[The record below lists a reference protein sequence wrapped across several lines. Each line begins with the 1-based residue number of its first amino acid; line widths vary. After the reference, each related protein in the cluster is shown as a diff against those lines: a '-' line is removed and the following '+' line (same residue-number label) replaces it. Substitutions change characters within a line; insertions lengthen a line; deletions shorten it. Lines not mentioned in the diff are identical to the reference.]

1 MPAYRTR
8 ALAAVLV
15 LLAAAWSLSRRAP
28 APAVSPVERPA
39 VSPVERPAVSPVE
52 RPAASPVEP
61 APAVSAVER
70 PAVSPVER
78 PAVAAFTEWLT
89 DWRRAGPGAEAAL
102 AARGVPLARARRAEL
117 RELIARDP
125 AAALAAAVPAGLRV
139 GLPPALAAELEELLD
154 ARGDWEVTVSCPA
167 PADGLQRTAI
177 LAGRRFTAHTHG
189 RRLALATKYGL
200 PLHGLA
206 VDDLAAF
213 APEPWRAL
221 DDHEK
226 AARGLAVDALAVSIG
241 GEVEVFTGPAELEPR
256 RAALLAAEAREG
268 PYVPGPGT
276 PPTAANTPWILGAKR
291 VLWVQVDFADDPG
304 AVASTAEI
312 ENTNTQVAAFFAA
325 TSHGRTTF
333 SFTVLPGVL
342 RMTRDKAFYNASATS
357 AGQLQTA
364 AAALAK
370 AYDAANGGT
379 GAYDPDKY
387 DRWIVLFK
395 RMPAYA
401 FGGQAQ
407 LTGPQVRMN
416 GNINPGTTYHEL
428 GHTQG
433 LSHSHYWIP
442 AGPVATGP
450 GTHLEYG
457 DPFDAMGR
465 SGSSANNHFN
475 VSQKDRLGYLPA
487 EAITSVTTSGTYRL
501 HRHDHGD
508 ASGLR
513 ALRFSPA
520 GLGYDLWVEHRRF
533 APTAFGPAQLER
545 VRQGLQ
551 LHWGPGRAPRFT
563 SGSGSYLLDATPG
576 SAGGAD
582 DAPLR
587 VGETF
592 VDPDAG
598 ITLKP
603 LATGGEAPAEY
614 LDVQVA
620 FGAFDG
626 NSEPTLEVALPA
638 GRLLARTNLT
648 FRATAA
654 DPDRDPLYFRW
665 DFGDGTL
672 QPTLDTLTRRFLT
685 GGVYTLRVSAHDGRG
700 GVARRTFTVDVED
713 TLDNWTR
720 RAEANPPTAAQLLYD
735 VTHARG
741 QFVAVGINQTV
752 LTSPD
757 GETWTRRTFPGGNS
771 LTGIVH
777 DGTRFVASG
786 YRFSNAA
793 QKGLV
798 ALSEDGVRWTTVNID
813 AGTVQ
818 FWGIA
823 HGAGRLVV
831 VGDGGT
837 IYTSVDGTGWAPAT
851 SGVTNLLRS
860 VAYADG
866 LFVATGDSGRVL
878 TSPDGLTWTN
888 RTLPVTNSFTGV
900 ARHAGRWVVRSFTT
914 IFSSADGATWTRVT
928 TPTATNAATYRML
941 SVNGVL
947 LAGLAGG
954 RLQLAEDPAGW
965 EGFVLESSTRTV
977 RAFAAGGGR
986 VVAVGSEGLLFST
999 EVPAVGEPA
1008 FPVPTLRL
1016 EADALRVAVGKSN
1029 PLAAAGAGYSRL
1041 ELYANGVKVSEVP
1054 GAGGVLAWT
1063 PAALGTYSLQVRGV
1077 DAAGA
1082 GAVSAAVP
1090 AIAGLTGWR
1099 WNGRQPTGADL
1110 NAATRIGDRWWIVG
1124 ASGTVLTFDDQGEF
1138 TPVDFPTTQH
1148 LTGIA
1153 YAGGRWVVTGP
1164 YVDAASR
1171 EEIGSLWTS
1180 TDGYRWAVQFSGPL
1194 DNFSLNFA
1202 AHAAGTWLLGSSGGL
1217 LLTSADALTWT
1228 RRNSGVSVSLRA
1240 AAHGAG
1246 TWVVVGNGGRIVT
1259 SPDGAA
1265 WTTRTS
1271 GVTGN
1276 LHGVAFAGDLFVAVG
1291 AGGVILTSPDG
1302 QEWTRR
1308 TSGTTANLNGVA
1320 RLPGA
1325 WVAAA
1330 ETGGP
1335 LVSADGVN
1343 WDPASTGGLALNGLA
1358 VAAGGAEGLLLG
1370 RAGEAFA
1377 ASVSPAQWRRLG
1389 RGEAASLLGLIY
1401 AGGRFVA
1408 VGQNTDPV
1416 SRAPVVPVQLSTDG
1430 VTWTRAAPNAAFGQ
1444 LNEVAFGQGQYVAVG
1459 DGGRILTSPDA
1470 AAWTAR
1476 TSGSTAQLLAIA
1488 AGPDRFVAAGGGGTV
1503 LTSADGVAWAAGT
1516 SGVTTSLNAGAFGAG
1531 RFVLVGAAGRILHS
1545 TDGATWTAATSGV
1558 TGVLHQVAY
1567 FDGPG
1572 FLAVGDGGTMLA
1584 SRDGLEWAPVE
1595 TGVSDPIYAVAR
1607 TPLGYV
1613 ASAGSNG
1620 ALLVSPDAA
1629 DWSVSALP
1637 VNRILRGL
1645 AAGAGA
1651 IVAVGDQGVS
1661 LTYEQRDSRP
1671 APEIRTPPVAQAVVP
1686 GAPVRLSVAA
1696 RNAEGA
1702 VYQWYRDGAAL
1713 AGANTPVLELA
1724 AFRAA
1729 DAGGYVVAI
1738 TSRSGTTRSA
1748 PAALSVAAATDPG
1761 RLVNLSILTALEGAD
1776 DAFTFGVVVG
1786 GGGTSG
1792 AKPLLLRAA
1801 GPSLVPLGLDPAS
1814 VLQDPRLELFTGQTA
1829 VGGNDNWGGG
1839 SALAAAFAQV
1849 GAFAYASPGSRDAA
1863 LLLPAL
1869 AAGAHSAR
1877 IAGTG
1882 AGTVIAELYDATPN
1896 GQFTATTP
1904 RLVNVSVLKHLGT
1917 GLVAGFVVG
1926 GSAPRTVL
1934 VRAVG
1939 PTLGAAPFGVP
1950 GVVADPE
1957 LRLFAGERRIE
1968 ANDNWGGGA
1977 ALAAAFA
1984 RVGAFALP
1992 VGSRDAALLA
2002 TLPPGAYTAQ
2012 VSGVGGTTG
2021 VALVEVYEVP

>member
-1 MPAYRTR
+1 
-8 ALAAVLV
+8 
-15 LLAAAWSLSRRAP
+15 
-28 APAVSPVERPA
+28 
-39 VSPVERPAVSPVE
+39 
-52 RPAASPVEP
+52 
-61 APAVSAVER
+61 
-70 PAVSPVER
+70 
-78 PAVAAFTEWLT
+78 FTEWLT
-89 DWRRAGPGAEAAL
+89 DWRRADLDGQAAL
-102 AARGVPLARARRAEL
+102 AGPGVALARARRGEL
-117 RELIARDP
+117 RDLIARDP
-125 AAALAAAVPAGLRV
+125 AAALAAAIPAGLRG
-139 GLPPALAAELEELLD
+139 GLPPAVAAELEELLD

-177 LAGRRFTAHTHG
+177 LPGRRLVAHTHG
-189 RRLALATKYGL
+189 RRLALATKFGL
-200 PLHGLA
+200 PLHGIA
-206 VDDLAAF
+206 VDELAAF

-221 DDHEK
+221 DDDEK
-226 AARGLAVDALAVSIG
+226 AARGLAADALAVSVG
-241 GEVEVFTGPAELEPR
+241 GEVEVFAAPAAFAARQE
-256 RAALLAAEAREG
+256 ALLAAEAGEG
-268 PYVPGPGT
+268 PYLPGSVT
-276 PPTAANTPWILGAKR
+276 PPAAANTPWILGPKR

-304 AVASTAEI
+304 AVASAAEI
-312 ENTNTQVAAFFAA
+312 EATNAQVAAFFAA

-333 SFTVLPGVL
+333 SFSILPGVL

-357 AGQLQTA
+357 SGQLQADA
-364 AAALAK
+364 AVLAK

-379 GAYDPDKY
+379 GAFDPATY

-395 RMPAYA
+395 RMPAYS

-416 GNINPGTTYHEL
+416 GTISPGTTYHEL

-433 LSHSHYWIP
+433 LRHAHTWIP

-465 SGSSANNHFN
+465 SGSSPHNHFN
-475 VSQKDRLGYLPA
+475 VSQKDRLGYLPP
-487 EAITSVTTSGTYRL
+487 EAIASVTTSGTYRL
-501 HRHDHGD
+501 HRHDHAD

-533 APTAFGPAQLER
+533 APTSFGPALADR

-551 LHWGPGRAPRFT
+551 FHWGPGRAPRFT

-587 VGETF
+587 LGETF

-598 ITLKP
+598 ITVRP
-603 LATGGEAPAEY
+603 LAVGGEAPAEY

-620 FGAFDG
+620 FGAFEG
-626 NSEPTLEVALPA
+626 NAEPTLEVALPA

-648 FRATAA
+648 FRATAS

-672 QPTLDTLTRRFLT
+672 QPTLDSLTRRFLT

-700 GVARRTFTVDVED
+700 GVARRTFEVNVED
-713 TLDNWTR
+713 TLDTWTR

-771 LTGIVH
+771 LTGVVH

-786 YRFSNAA
+786 YRFNNAT

-798 ALSEDGVRWTTVNID
+798 GLSEDGVRWTTANVD

-823 HGAGRLVV
+823 HGAGRLVM
-831 VGDGGT
+831 VGDAGA
-837 IYTSVDGTGWAPAT
+837 IYTSTDGTNWAAAA
-851 SGVTNLLRS
+851 SGITNVLRS

-866 LFVATGDSGRVL
+866 LFVATGEGGRVL

-888 RTLPVTNSFTGV
+888 RSLPVTNSFTGV
-900 ARHAGRWVVRSFTT
+900 ARHAGRWVVRSFN
-914 IFSSADGATWTRVT
+914 IVFASADGAAWTRVT
-928 TPTATNAATYRML
+928 APSATNAATYRML

-954 RLQLAEDPAGW
+954 RLQLAEDPAVW
-965 EGFVLESSTRTV
+965 EGIVPESSTRSI

-986 VVAVGSEGLLFST
+986 VVAVGSDGLLFST
-999 EVPAVGEPA
+999 GLPAAGEPA
-1008 FPVPTLRL
+1008 LPVPTLRL
-1016 EADALRVAVGKSN
+1016 EADALKVAVGKPN
-1029 PLAAAGAGYSRL
+1029 PLAAAGAGYARL
-1041 ELYANGVKVSEVP
+1041 ELYANGVKVSEVIGP
-1054 GAGGVLAWT
+1054 GGALSWT

-1099 WNGRQPTGADL
+1099 WNGRSPTGADL

-1124 ASGTVLTFDDQGEF
+1124 ASGTVLTLDDQGEF

-1148 LTGIA
+1148 LSGIA
-1153 YAGGRWVVTGP
+1153 HANGRWVVTGP

-1202 AHAAGTWLLGSSGGL
+1202 AHAAGTWLVGSSGGL
-1217 LLTSADALTWT
+1217 LLTSADALNWT

-1240 AAHGAG
+1240 AARGAD
-1246 TWVVVGNGGRIVT
+1246 TWVVVGNNGRIVT
-1259 SPDGAA
+1259 SPDGAT
-1265 WTTRTS
+1265 WTTRPS

-1276 LHGVAFAGDLFVAVG
+1276 LLGLAYAGDLFVAVG

-1302 QEWTRR
+1302 REWTRR
-1308 TSGTTANLNGVA
+1308 TSGTTANLNGIA
-1320 RLPGA
+1320 RVLGA

-1358 VAAGGAEGLLLG
+1358 VAAGGEGGLLLG

-1377 ASVSPAQWRRLG
+1377 ADASPAQWRRLG
-1389 RGEAASLLGLIY
+1389 RGEAASLLGVLH

-1408 VGQNTDPV
+1408 VGQGTDPV
-1416 SRAPVVPVQLSTDG
+1416 TRAPLVPIQFSTDG
-1430 VTWTRAAPNAAFGQ
+1430 VSWTRAAPNAAFGN

-1476 TSGSTAQLLAIA
+1476 TSGATAPLLAIA
-1488 AGPDRFVAAGGGGTV
+1488 AGPERFVAAGGGGTV

-1516 SGVTTSLNAGAFGAG
+1516 SGVTTALNAAAFGAG
-1531 RFVLVGAAGRILHS
+1531 RFVLVGAGGRILYS
-1545 TDGATWTAATSGV
+1545 TDGAAWTAATSGV
-1558 TGVLHQVAY
+1558 TGVLHQVGY

-1584 SRDGLEWAPVE
+1584 SRDGVEWSPVE
-1595 TGVSDPIYAVAR
+1595 TGVADAIYAVAR

-1620 ALLVSPDAA
+1620 ALLVSPDAT

-1637 VNRILRGL
+1637 VNRIIRGV

-1661 LTYEQRDSRP
+1661 LTYEARDSRP

-1686 GAPVRLSVAA
+1686 GAPVRLTVAA
-1696 RNAEGA
+1696 RHAEGA
-1702 VYQWYRDGAAL
+1702 VYQWYREGVAL

-1724 AFRAA
+1724 AFQAA
-1729 DAGGYVVAI
+1729 DAGSYVVAI
-1738 TSRSGTTRSA
+1738 TSRSGTTGST
-1748 PAALSVAAATDPG
+1748 PAVLSVAAATDPG
-1761 RLVNLSILTALEGAD
+1761 RLVNLSILTALAGAD

-1801 GPSLVPLGLDPAS
+1801 GPSLIPLGLDPAS
-1814 VLQDPRLELFTGQTA
+1814 ILQDPRLELFTGQTA

-1839 SALAAAFAQV
+1839 ATLSAAFAQV

-1863 LLLPAL
+1863 LFLPAL
-1869 AAGAHSAR
+1869 APGAHSAR

-1882 AGTVIAELYDATPN
+1882 PGTVIAELYDATPN
-1896 GQFTATTP
+1896 GQFSATTP
-1904 RLVNVSVLKHLGT
+1904 RLVNVSVLKHLGP

-1939 PTLGAAPFGVP
+1939 PTLGEAPFGVP